1 MTAPVIEGGA
11 LQCPRCGEVSGLHH
25 KAVTVQSR
33 DTEDGQGTEVSVQ
46 GSAVSVAR
54 TDAKHYGTRRD
65 ALRVGFWCEHCDADG
80 DAGACVDLVLRQHK
94 GLTLVAWER
103 SR

>member
-1 MTAPVIEGGA
+1 MTAPVIEDGA
-11 LQCPRCGEVSGLHH
+11 LQCPRCGEVGGLHH
-25 KAVTVQSR
+25 GVVTVQSR
-33 DTEDGQGTEVSVQ
+33 DAEDGYGTEVVVE
-46 GSAVSVAR
+46 GARVSVER
-54 TDAKHYGTRRD
+54 TDAEHYGTRRD

-80 DAGACVDLVLRQHK
+80 DAGPCVDLVLRQHK

>member
-25 KAVTVQSR
+25 K
-33 DTEDGQGTEVSVQ
+33 
-46 GSAVSVAR
+46 
-54 TDAKHYGTRRD
+54 
-65 ALRVGFWCEHCDADG
+65 
-80 DAGACVDLVLRQHK
+80 